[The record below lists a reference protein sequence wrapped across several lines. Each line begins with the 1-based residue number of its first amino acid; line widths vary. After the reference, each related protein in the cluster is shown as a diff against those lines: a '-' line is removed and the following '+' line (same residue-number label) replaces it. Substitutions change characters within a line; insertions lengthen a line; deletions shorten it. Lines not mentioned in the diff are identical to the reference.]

1 MLLIRNVRYLL
12 SILFLVVTFVG
23 LGVGVWSANHKLRQ
37 AHLDNARLRYELS
50 ELRRETGYLEVTDPQ
65 TLHVIALPSL
75 EELTWRW
82 RIYVP
87 NAHLALHWGFDGI
100 ASEGTGA
107 QYTKLGCQLQRGE
120 QVLTCAIRRDA
131 KVIEAEQGWQLVC
144 QSSLDHATTRV
155 DLPRG
160 CQPWFTKQQGVAFAV
175 SGVGMEPAANSPEEP
190 LVLLR
195 QRRFTFGEKVHQVKR
210 ESPAK
215 KREGLLLWI
224 APGR

>member
-1 MLLIRNVRYLL
+1 MSLIRDVRYPL
-12 SILFLVVTFVG
+12 SILFVVVTFVG

-65 TLHVIALPSL
+65 TLHVISLPCL

-82 RIYVP
+82 RIHVP
-87 NAHLALHWGFDGI
+87 DNHLELYWGFNGI
-100 ASEGTGA
+100 AGEGIEA
-107 QYTKLGCQLQRGE
+107 QYTKLGCQLQQGE
-120 QVLTCAIRRDA
+120 QVLTCAIRRDTLD
-131 KVIEAEQGWQLVC
+131 IDTEQGWQLVC
-144 QSSLDHATTRV
+144 QSSLGQMTTRV

-160 CQPWFTKQQGVAFAV
+160 CQPWFTNSQSVGFAV
-175 SGVGMEPAANSPEEP
+175 SGVGLEPVASDPAEP

-195 QRRFTFGEKVHQVKR
+195 QRRVDFGEKVHQVKR
-210 ESPAK
+210 EPSAK